1 MSSASRLYSAPCC
14 SMKARRGATL
24 SPMSSVNV
32 LLASAMSCT
41 SESHHQVFFQEDS
54 YCTECTEGFAGCERH
69 SSTAMLDL
77 RSVQSAC
84 IAPHADTRAQVSHAF
99 IRLVLRCTLQRAPQ
113 LPAKNSRAVCTW
125 TVSRRSMR
133 RAGSSVVAHS
143 CSGIISPRPCSET
156 CRAQALGFGF

>member
-1 MSSASRLYSAPCC
+1 MAVS
-14 SMKARRGATL
+14 
-24 SPMSSVNV
+24 
-32 LLASAMSCT
+32 LASGCVAGP
-41 SESHHQVFFQEDS
+41 V
-54 YCTECTEGFAGCERH
+54 GCERH

-84 IAPHADTRAQVSHAF
+84 IAPQADTRAQVSHAF

-156 CRAQALGFGF
+156 CRAQALGFGFESVRRVQSFGGHKAGGRFNQPPVRVSATNGALFIKCKQYCQYAP